1 MAKRRNGSKPRRN
14 KIQPSE
20 MTLTFATLSGAPG
33 STVTSFIDLSQVAS
47 LVNRR
52 FYRQGINWAVAG
64 FKILGPSLATGQSA
78 KATIAIEKLPNS
90 WVMSNSWEKSFRT
103 WNKMNKD
110 ALDEAESVRGR
121 FLDFK
126 IYADADHHQAGFGA
140 NLLPVNAGG
149 VATVG
154 EWIPSEIRVPN
165 SATNNTT
172 SGFELVAVGANYPG
186 VSASSGKDAVSLI
199 QGYANSRALP
209 SESDPNTPADAL
221 DAGPSGTPENW
232 MSALHNDGITQ
243 DSEVLTDITA
253 YDQPPYPFEN
263 DGTAVTSMYPGG
275 ETQMAALMIHDQARM
290 SSTTIGGTT
299 YMKGGN
305 FPCGLIKLS
314 HVVHTESIAHNIIVQ
329 VDLVPGKHRGYLCES
344 MTEM

>member
-20 MTLTFATLSGAPG
+20 MTLTFATATGAPG
-33 STVTSFIDLSQVAS
+33 TTVTSFIDLSQVAS

-78 KATIAIEKLPNS
+78 KAEIAIEKLPNS
-90 WVMSNSWEKSFRT
+90 WVMSNAWEKSFRT
-103 WNKMNKD
+103 WNKMNKE
-110 ALDEAESVRGR
+110 ALDEADSVKGR

-126 IYADADHHQAGFGA
+126 IYADSDHHQAGFGA

-149 VATVG
+149 AATVG

-165 SATNNTT
+165 GSITVP
-172 SGFELVAVGANYPG
+172 FELVAVGDNYPG
-186 VSASSGKDAVSLI
+186 ISPATGIDAVSLI

-209 SESDPNTPADAL
+209 SESDPNTPADAT
-221 DAGPSGTPENW
+221 DAIGLSPENW
-232 MSALHNDGITQ
+232 MSSLSNEGTNQ

-253 YDQPPYPFEN
+253 YDQPPYPYEN
-263 DGTAVTSMYPGG
+263 DGTAVTTMYPGG
-275 ETQMAALMIHDQARM
+275 GTQMPALMIHDQARM

-299 YMKGGN
+299 FMKGGN

-314 HVVHTESIAHNIIVQ
+314 HLVHAESISHNIVVQ

>member
-1 MAKRRNGSKPRRN
+1 MAKRRNRKQRKN
-14 KIQPSE
+14 KIEPSE
-20 MTLTFATLSGAPG
+20 MTLTFATVAGAPG
-33 STVTSFIDLSQVAS
+33 STTSSYIDLSQVAS

-64 FKILGPSLATGQSA
+64 FKILGPSLSSGQSA
-78 KATIAIEKLPNS
+78 KASLLIEKLPNT

-126 IYADADHHQAGFGA
+126 IYADADHHAAGFGT
-140 NLLPVNAGG
+140 NLLPANVGG
-149 VATVG
+149 IATVG

-172 SGFELVAVGANYPG
+172 SGFELIAVGANYPG
-186 VSASSGKDAVSLI
+186 AGASGKDAVSLI

-209 SESDPNTPADAL
+209 SESDPNVPADAT

-253 YDQPPYPFEN
+253 YDQLPYPFEN
-263 DGTAVTSMYPGG
+263 DGTALTSMYPGG
-275 ETQMAALMIHDQARM
+275 ETQLPALMVHDQSRF
-290 SSTTIGGTT
+290 SSTTIGGIT

-314 HVVHTESIAHNIIVQ
+314 HEVHAESITHNVIVQ
-329 VDLVPGKHRGYLCES
+329 VDLVPGSHRGYLCES